1 MMDIISSSGDGRTQ
15 IISRNGRTV
24 DAINM
29 FQQRLIQQFYRF
41 GIKKINGFIAP
52 GIYKYIGSQFRT
64 SCCQSRKI
72 VAFKMFVTWMQGA
85 FGFVNPDFLFFTKVR
100 NNCPLIF
107 TLQPENAC

>member
-1 MMDIISSSGDGRTQ
+1 MDIIGSSGDGRTQ
-15 IISRNGRTV
+15 IISRNRRTV
-24 DAINM
+24 DAINL

-64 SCCQSRKI
+64 SCCQCRKI
-72 VAFKMFVTWMQGA
+72 IAFKMFVTWMQGA

-100 NNCPLIF
+100 NNCP
-107 TLQPENAC
+107 